1 MTRMVEYILKVFPAE
16 YLNRNVTFTLFFFVV
31 IAARL
36 ILVKCPKK
44 YSYMLWSLLGIK
56 AIFDFGFL
64 TLSDIVERLFAKPEA
79 ASYVAG
85 ENTGFVGKT
94 FTILGQVNLTETANE
109 IEEAANKGFDKWYL
123 VFGAEWAL
131 GVLLFIVMGI
141 MSYKDLSRKV
151 KLSFENGDVRV
162 CDYIDSP
169 MVFGIA
175 KPRIYVPS
183 GVEIDKLEYVIKH
196 ERAHLRRGDTFYKL
210 MAFAILSFYW
220 MNPLAWIAFKLF
232 NLDMELSCDEAV
244 LQKETVSVK
253 EAYGKWLVFFASK
266 GKVYGPVPTAFGE
279 TDIEGLLPHPVQIA
293 GVLGNSHG
301 ALIGQLC
308 FDSGEGK
315 TTYGTGSSVMFNVG
329 ESPVAAP
336 NGMVCSVGF
345 SLFDH
350 TYYVLEGHVHSSGAV
365 LDWITDNLRL
375 VDSNEDT
382 QTLALSVPNNGGVYF
397 VPAFSG
403 LGSPWWVPDAKA
415 MVCGLTMQ
423 TTKAHVVRA
432 ALESIAYQVADVVE
446 LAARDIK
453 TPLREL
459 CIDGESAKNDF
470 LMQFQADVLGI
481 PVKRLGLQEASGLGS
496 AILNCCA
503 CGIYTSVR
511 EIKELRKISEICL
524 PEMKPD
530 ERIRNRQG
538 WLHAVHTVMLASKHN

>member
-1 MTRMVEYILKVFPAE
+1 MRYIITIDQRTSSSKALLFDDKLNLIDHKIIPHKVNHPREDWVEADAEEIYANTVAAVKQLNLPKEGDATFSVSIVNQRETVVVWDRKTGKPVYPAVMWQCRRGAAFCQELIDKGYEATIRERTGLIPDTYFSAGGVKWILDNIPSVRERAE
-16 YLNRNVTFTLFFFVV
+16 KGD
-31 IAARL
+31 I
-36 ILVKCPKK
+36 
-44 YSYMLWSLLGIK
+44 LLGTIDTWLIWK
-56 AIFDFGFL
+56 L
-64 TLSDIVERLFAKPEA
+64 TGGKVHVTDYTNASRTLLFNINDLEWDPDILRVFTIPALMLPEAKP
-79 ASYVAG
+79 S
-85 ENTGFVGKT
+85 
-94 FTILGQVNLTETANE
+94 
-109 IEEAANKGFDKWYL
+109 
-123 VFGAEWAL
+123 
-131 GVLLFIVMGI
+131 
-141 MSYKDLSRKV
+141 
-151 KLSFENGDVRV
+151 
-162 CDYIDSP
+162 DS
-169 MVFGIA
+169 V
-175 KPRIYVPS
+175 
-183 GVEIDKLEYVIKH
+183 
-196 ERAHLRRGDTFYKL
+196 
-210 MAFAILSFYW
+210 
-220 MNPLAWIAFKLF
+220 
-232 NLDMELSCDEAV
+232 
-244 LQKETVSVK
+244 
-253 EAYGKWLVFFASK
+253 
-266 GKVYGPVPTAFGE
+266 FGE